1 MLTLVHSSLCSQTTV
16 QTLTLVPS
24 LIDGKIVWEDSPLV
38 RAAKTGRTLLVDEAD
53 KAPLEVVC
61 VLKGLIEDG
70 EMLLVRQ

>member
-1 MLTLVHSSLCSQTTV
+1 M

-24 LIDGKIVWEDSPLV
+24 LTGGQIVWEDSPLV

-70 EMLLVRQ
+70 EMLLVHTSAVLLY

>member
-1 MLTLVHSSLCSQTTV
+1 M

-24 LIDGKIVWEDSPLV
+24 LTGGQIVWEDSPLV

-70 EMLLVRQ
+70 EMLLVQTSVVLLY